1 MLASELEDRLGE
13 GVVHANM
20 GTTQEMLSNMEQAL
34 VHQEKVRRCR
44 ATCGHGSNC
53 LHARNSVSVVN

>member
-20 GTTQEMLSNMEQAL
+20 ATTQEMLTNMEEAL
-34 VHQEKVRRCR
+34 IHQEKVCR
-44 ATCGHGSNC
+44 ESLTVCPNLTLNILGIQ
-53 LHARNSVSVVN
+53 LL